1 VSTSSIVPY
10 MPSRRVRCTGQRV
23 GADHTAVI
31 QLVSRSRLRPIC
43 SGCERPAAQVHS
55 TYDRTIR
62 DLSLGEHRVTLQL
75 QQRRLR
81 CRHCGVRTE
90 AHDFVAPSARVTERL
105 ARYVA
110 GLCEKLPL
118 SDVARHVGLDWKL
131 VKRCDKAVLEREF
144 SGTDNTRLRLLAV
157 DEISL
162 KKGHHQYMTV
172 VLDYDSGRVIW
183 MGEGHRFETLSAFFL
198 QMTAQERAGIDAV
211 AMDMW
216 DPYVKAVRHHL
227 PRARIVYD
235 LFHVVAAYHREVLDE
250 VRKAAYREA
259 DNDVERRFIKGSRFL
274 LFKNLNALSESQKP
288 QLAELLEVN
297 ETISVAYL
305 LRDSLKEIWKKRSP
319 WEARAALRAWCR
331 MADQS
336 GLPALVKFAKRL
348 RRRER
353 GIVAHARYS
362 INTSRL
368 EGVNHKIKQ
377 IKRRSY
383 GFHDPEYFTLK
394 VKQAF
399 PGSDCT

>member
-1 VSTSSIVPY
+1 
-10 MPSRRVRCTGQRV
+10 M
-23 GADHTAVI
+23 
-31 QLVSRSRLRPIC
+31 
-43 SGCERPAAQVHS
+43 
-55 TYDRTIR
+55 
-62 DLSLGEHRVTLQL
+62 LQL

-81 CRHCGVRTE
+81 CHRCRSVRAE
-90 AHDFVAPSARVTERL
+90 AHDFVEPSARVTNRL
-105 ARYVA
+105 AHYIA
-110 GLCEKLPL
+110 TLCEKLPI

-144 SGTDNTRLRLLAV
+144 SGTDNAGLRLLAV

-172 VLDYDSGRVIW
+172 VLDYDTGRVVW
-183 MGEGHRFETLSAFFL
+183 MGEGHGFDTLSAFFL
-198 QMTAQERAGIDAV
+198 QMTAQQRAGIEAV

-250 VRKAAYREA
+250 VRKAAYRKA
-259 DNDVERRFIKGSRFL
+259 SGDDERRFIKGGRFL
-274 LFKNLNALSESQKP
+274 LYKKLDTLTEAQKP
-288 QLAELLEVN
+288 RLEELLKVN
-297 ETISVAYL
+297 EEISTAYV
-305 LRDSLKEIWKKRSP
+305 LRDSLKRIWNTRSP
-319 WEARAALRAWCR
+319 WEARAALRTWRNLAR
-331 MADQS
+331 ES
-336 GLPALVKFAKRL
+336 GIPALVKFARRL
-348 RRRER
+348 RRRES
-353 GIVAHARYS
+353 GIITHARYP

-383 GFHDPEYFTLK
+383 GFQDPQYFALK

-399 PGSDCT
+399 PGSACT